1 MRWPVA
7 TFKLEG
13 FKELDRALGELPKRT
28 GKNALRRTL
37 RKAAEPILGEMKSAA
52 PKDTGRMV
60 SKIAES
66 GKLTANERNGDVAEF
81 IGIGEDG
88 QKVFGK
94 QAARNAVTIH
104 VGATGKKQNSPVPM
118 WVEFGTAEMPANPF
132 MRPAWES
139 NKNKALNII
148 KVELKGEIE
157 KAAKRYAKK
166 LAKGT
171 A

>member
-1 MRWPVA
+1 VA

-13 FKELDRALGELPKRT
+13 FKELDRALGEIPKRT
-28 GKNALRRTL
+28 GKNALRRVL
-37 RKAAEPILGEMKSAA
+37 RKAAEPILDDMKANA
-52 PKDTGRMV
+52 PRDTGVMAT
-60 SKIAES
+60 KIAQS
-66 GKLTANERNGDVAEF
+66 GTLTGNERKGHVAEF
-81 IGIGEDG
+81 LGIGDSG
-88 QKVFGK
+88 QKIFGK
-94 QAARNAVTIH
+94 QDAKNFVEIH
-104 VGATGKKQNSPVPM
+104 VGATGKKQNSPIPM
-118 WVEFGTAEMPANPF
+118 WIEYGTFDTSPNPF

-139 NKNKALNII
+139 NKDRALNII